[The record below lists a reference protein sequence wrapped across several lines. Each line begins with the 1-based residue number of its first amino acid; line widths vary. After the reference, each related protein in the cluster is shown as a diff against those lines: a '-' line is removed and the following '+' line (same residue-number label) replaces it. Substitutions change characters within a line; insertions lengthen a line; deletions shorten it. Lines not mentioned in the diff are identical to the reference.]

1 MNVLY
6 LTQVFEVGTDPGSE
20 RHFFFCRYL
29 TRLGHS
35 ACAITSNVDY
45 KKACVRI
52 PGGNGTVTRNIQGVE
67 IRYVYSYSKFRGSF
81 FRRLI
86 YFMTYFLSS
95 LLESMKVKKPD
106 VIYAVSTPLTVGLLG
121 FIVSRIR
128 GIPFV
133 FEVTDIWPDAAI
145 ACNVIKNRFI
155 IRLARSIES
164 FCYRKA
170 AHIVALT
177 YGIRDN
183 IVAKGVPA
191 DKVSVITNGVDF
203 SLFLKYRAPLTSN
216 SYEVSTLAVS
226 DPFVIMY
233 MGAHGAYNALD
244 TIIDAAIALKDDL
257 RVRFIL
263 IGDGDAKAAL
273 QNRVI
278 TAGIENVEFGEP
290 VPRMEAPQIL
300 ATADLFLL
308 PNRKGD
314 FFSGNLP
321 NKLFDYLASARP
333 VIVAGDGE
341 TAKVVERAG
350 CGFVVGAEDG
360 GAMAIAIR
368 RMVDE
373 PYEVRQAMGN
383 SGHNYVMEHY
393 DREKLSLEFLQ
404 ILQRESAA

>member
-52 PGGNGTVTRNIQGVE
+52 PGGNGTVMRHIQGVE
-67 IRYVYSYSKFRGSF
+67 VRYVYSYSKFRGSF
-81 FRRLI
+81 YRRLI
-86 YFMTYFLSS
+86 YFVTYFFSS
-95 LLESMKVKKPD
+95 LLESMRVNKPD

-133 FEVTDIWPDAAI
+133 FEVTDVWPDAAV

-170 AHIVALT
+170 AHIIALT

-183 IVAKGVPA
+183 IIAKGVPA

-203 SLFLKYRAPLTSN
+203 SLFLRHQAPVTSHSFEASMHAEPN
-216 SYEVSTLAVS
+216 
-226 DPFVIMY
+226 PFIVMY

-244 TIIDAAIALKDDL
+244 TIIDAAIALKDEL
-257 RVRFIL
+257 RVRFVL

-273 QNRVI
+273 QKRVI
-278 TAGIENVEFGEP
+278 TAGIQNVEFCEP
-290 VPRMEAPQIL
+290 VPRIEAPQIL
-300 ATADLFLL
+300 ATADVFLL
-308 PNRKGD
+308 PNRKGG

-350 CGFVVGAEDG
+350 CGVVVGAEEG
-360 GAMAIAIR
+360 AAMAIAIQ

-383 SGHNYVMEHY
+383 SGKNYVMEHY
-393 DREKLSLEFLQ
+393 DREKLSSEFLQ
-404 ILQRESAA
+404 ILQRSTAA